1 MDVEARVQVEER
13 PADHRAVGRSVKVVA
28 EAPPSATRVIVAIVA
43 HLTAGCSTLLAMDCG
58 LEPKRRALTSVSCV
72 RPIEGVCA

>member
-1 MDVEARVQVEER
+1 MVVEARVQVEER
-13 PADHRAVGRSVKVVA
+13 PADHRAVGHSVKVVA
-28 EAPPSATRVIVAIVA
+28 EAPPHIVIVAIVA